1 MSVEEL
7 IASANAGDP
16 EAQFQLAN
24 VLLNEGGDP
33 DQILKLFN
41 SAAKQDHALAITN
54 LGIFY
59 YFGDFVEQSYDMA
72 APLFLRSAKLGDPSA
87 QYYLGLSLLNGTGV
101 KKNEKKGFSILEKAK
116 KLECLMP
123 N

>member
-41 SAAKQDHALAITN
+41 AAAKQDHALAITN

-72 APLFLRSAKLGDPSA
+72 APLFLRS
-87 QYYLGLSLLNGTGV
+87 QTR
-101 KKNEKKGFSILEKAK
+101 
-116 KLECLMP
+116 
-123 N
+123 